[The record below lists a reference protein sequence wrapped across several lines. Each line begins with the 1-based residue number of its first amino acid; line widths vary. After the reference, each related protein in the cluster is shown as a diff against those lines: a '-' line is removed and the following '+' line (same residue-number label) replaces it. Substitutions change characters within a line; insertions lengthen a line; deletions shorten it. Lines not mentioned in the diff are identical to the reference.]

1 MITGIR
7 RPGSD
12 CCCCSCAAADNTRN
26 SKWLPS
32 KGGTL
37 LGLST
42 ETIKSIP
49 RSGIRNVWARLSCNY
64 INWKYHSAQI
74 TAGLSAQ
81 RVFVRNVNCSQMAS
95 TGPHGPA
102 VVVVVACLNF
112 GQNSWLEK
120 CKIIAVRLSFP
131 LITWGLRLPSRGM
144 PFYPHLFVRYR
155 YDWSVFRNSAQL
167 SSTLRLFFCFLGWT
181 SGVLANSSYLSWPG
195 KPPRVNRDKNY
206 HQVCES
212 ERRFAEFATTDMW
225 PIGAGPI
232 YIFAHTSREWSSVLR
247 WGICRLITIWT
258 CNALWWY
265 ARPDIHCNGN
275 CETLMG
281 RLTARIPR
289 SWFTSLRRWSSARD
303 SKWCT
308 LRSRDEWWRW
318 AKVAPSRL

>member
-74 TAGLSAQ
+74 TAGLSAEW
-81 RVFVRNVNCSQMAS
+81 VFVRNVNCSQMAS

-102 VVVVVACLNF
+102 VVVVACLNF

-167 SSTLRLFFCFLGWT
+167 SSTLRLFFAFWVGQVEC
-181 SGVLANSSYLSWPG
+181 WPTAATCLD
-195 KPPRVNRDKNY
+195 RVSHRASTK
-206 HQVCES
+206 
-212 ERRFAEFATTDMW
+212 TK
-225 PIGAGPI
+225 
-232 YIFAHTSREWSSVLR
+232 
-247 WGICRLITIWT
+247 ITIR
-258 CNALWWY
+258 C
-265 ARPDIHCNGN
+265 AREREKIRGIRDYRHV
-275 CETLMG
+275 
-281 RLTARIPR
+281 ADWSR
-289 SWFTSLRRWSSARD
+289 SNLHI
-303 SKWCT
+303 CT
-308 LRSRDEWWRW
+308 HISRVVERVEVRYLPVDNY
-318 AKVAPSRL
+318 LNM